1 MFILS
6 VDTSADE
13 TSASV
18 TNGRRVLSN
27 VIYSQINL
35 HKKWGGIVPDIAKRA
50 HQQRIDGVINL
61 ALRRAK
67 VTFKDIDFL
76 AITYGP
82 GLAIALE
89 VGINKIKEL
98 SVKYDKK
105 VIPVNHLEGHLYSCW
120 AQNRN
125 GNPLRP
131 ITLPVLG
138 LIISG
143 GHTEMVIINNH
154 RDYQIIG
161 ETVDDAIGESLDK
174 AARMLTGAGYP
185 GGPIIERLAKDGNP
199 KSHRFPRPLQRPDD
213 LNFSYSGLKTSLFYY
228 LKKLPEKDKIKN
240 LNNIAASYQQAAF
253 DSLIY
258 KLQIAFR
265 DTKLKTLLV
274 GGGVIANL
282 EIKRRIKKL
291 AKENNVTVY
300 YPSSKLLI
308 GDNAAM
314 IGIVAYF
321 SAIKN
326 HYLKDINQLE
336 RQPRSNLDDL
346 KIIFGG

>member
-1 MFILS
+1 MFPTFIS
-6 VDTSADE
+6 DIIQS
-13 TSASV
+13 SK
-18 TNGRRVLSN
+18 RVYLDP
-27 VIYSQINL
+27 
-35 HKKWGGIVPDIAKRA
+35 VPTDP
-50 HQQRIDGVINL
+50 
-61 ALRRAK
+61 K
-67 VTFKDIDFL
+67 V
-76 AITYGP
+76 
-82 GLAIALE
+82 
-89 VGINKIKEL
+89 
-98 SVKYDKK
+98 
-105 VIPVNHLEGHLYSCW
+105 
-120 AQNRN
+120 
-125 GNPLRP
+125 
-131 ITLPVLG
+131 
-138 LIISG
+138 
-143 GHTEMVIINNH
+143 
-154 RDYQIIG
+154 
-161 ETVDDAIGESLDK
+161 
-174 AARMLTGAGYP
+174 
-185 GGPIIERLAKDGNP
+185 GNP
-199 KSHRFPRPLQRPDD
+199 KYHRFPRPMQRPDD